1 MGLAASDLFLE
12 FLVQASVIVE
22 ERGIRPGI
30 AELLEDQTNLLVR
43 ERVPPAR
50 LVAPDQVRPLSF
62 CCHPPEIRVRA
73 VGLGSPI

>member
-43 ERVPPAR
+43 ERVPP
-50 LVAPDQVRPLSF
+50 VG
-62 CCHPPEIRVRA
+62 CRA
-73 VGLGSPI
+73 GSGSPAVIPSRRPGEPD